1 MEQPA
6 QPAYHHAIF
15 ALRKQPAY
23 HVVTA
28 IMEIHVQL
36 AYLHVKIVVLHQSAK
51 HVYMDTI

>member
-6 QPAYHHAIF
+6 QLVYHRVIY
-15 ALRKQPAY
+15 ALHKQHAY